1 MDEPP
6 DEASAHAVNAEP
18 WKPLPGMVK
27 RQCLDC
33 HYWFATWPRNKDE
46 RCPFVQAQGCVV

>member
-46 RCPFVQAQGCVV
+46 RCPFVQAQRCVV